1 MKKSQLHKI
10 IKQEIA
16 TVLNEAVNPE
26 LDRTVSQFVKALA
39 AKYQYKSSDAVMAI
53 FEALKRL
60 NMLDKSVGYKSP
72 SGMTVAEG
80 SRYVQD
86 QMNSD
91 TKALYQKY
99 VQQIDIFDRNAI
111 HDHNSLDKALLND
124 PQVQASNQK
133 RILQAALGW
142 AITFAQEM
150 ER

>member
-1 MKKSQLHKI
+1 MKRSQLHKI

-26 LDRTVSQFVKALA
+26 LDRTVGQFVRALA
-39 AKYQYKSSDAVMAI
+39 AKYQYLDRDAVMAI

-60 NMLDKSVGYKSP
+60 NMLDKSVGYKAP
-72 SGMTVAEG
+72 SMTVAEG
-80 SRYVQD
+80 SSYVEG

-91 TKALYQKY
+91 TKSLYQKY

-111 HDHNSLDKALLND
+111 HDHNSLDKALRND
-124 PQVQASNQK
+124 PQVQASSQK
-133 RILQAALGW
+133 HILQAALGW
-142 AITFAQEM
+142 AITFAQEA